1 VPSPLISLNNL
12 EILDDIGK
20 ISEIDT
26 INSAIASRIV
36 QRAAV
41 GHAKYGTTMDRNDLT
56 DVEWMRHLQEELMD
70 AVVYLEKL
78 INLSQEEKP
87 TSPQ

>member
-1 VPSPLISLNNL
+1 MNNL
-12 EILDDIGK
+12 EVLDDIGD

-26 INSAIASRIV
+26 INSAIARRIV

-41 GHAKYGTTMDRNDLT
+41 GHAKYGTTMDRDDLT
-56 DVEWMRHLQEELMD
+56 NVEWMRHLQEELMD

-78 INLSQEEKP
+78 IRLAEGNVLPPS
-87 TSPQ
+87 SS

>member
-1 VPSPLISLNNL
+1 
-12 EILDDIGK
+12 
-20 ISEIDT
+20 
-26 INSAIASRIV
+26 
-36 QRAAV
+36 
-41 GHAKYGTTMDRNDLT
+41 MDRNDLT

>member
-1 VPSPLISLNNL
+1 MSN
-12 EILDDIGK
+12 
-20 ISEIDT
+20 ISEIDS

-78 INLSQEEKP
+78 IKLAEGNALPPS
-87 TSPQ
+87 SS

>member
-1 VPSPLISLNNL
+1 MGEP
-12 EILDDIGK
+12 EKLD
-20 ISEIDT
+20 S
-26 INSAIASRIV
+26 INAAVVQQLV
-36 QRAAV
+36 QRAGR

-56 DVEWMRHLQEELMD
+56 NVEWMRHLQEELMD

-87 TSPQ
+87 TSRQ